1 MDQSGGKIAV
11 GRGAKPSYDSA
22 GSGNDRLSALPDD
35 TLVLILLRLDTAAAA
50 GRTSVLSRR
59 WRRVWTLL
67 PELRFSFSPAP
78 HLIAAA
84 LAAHEAP
91 LRHLFVGTQDADHEP
106 VADCLRAAAR
116 RLSGQLIVENR
127 RNDNEG
133 SQEEAGE
140 NASFEIP
147 CFERATT
154 VSLDLGFLGIAV
166 PPAGVFARLTELT
179 LMCVWFHG
187 PTDLGD
193 AISSPRCPSL
203 QKLGIRYTIGPVN
216 LAIHS
221 ESLLE
226 VELQNIFGLRQLII
240 HALTLKDL
248 KLVDCFAWTQPVAE
262 ISAPQLELLHW
273 RDLYDPNSVQL
284 GEMAQLQWLTTNVFL
299 VYGRHGS
306 ATNRAFLR
314 LLERFQA
321 IDTLHISLL
330 YPKHIGDFQYLMED
344 VMVFPRLVGLAIHI
358 RNEGHAFGASVF
370 NVLRMCSG
378 LVRFA
383 LVLDPDTDLEARC
396 ACPSGCICDQSMNWK
411 TEELALNRL
420 YEVLIIDMKGCDHE
434 LAFVKRLFSWAM
446 TLQSVK
452 VQFTSI
458 TASKAKE
465 VHEMVLS
472 LAMPETRVTLEAK

>member
-1 MDQSGGKIAV
+1 MDESGGEIA
-11 GRGAKPSYDSA
+11 GRGAKPSYDGAAA
-22 GSGNDRLSALPDD
+22 GKDRLSALPDD

-67 PELRFSFSPAP
+67 PELRLSFSPAP

-91 LRHLFVGTQDADHEP
+91 LRLLFVGAQHAAVEP
-106 VADCLRAAAR
+106 VADCLRTTAR
-116 RLSGQLIVENR
+116 RLSGQFIVENR
-127 RNDNEG
+127 GNANEVG
-133 SQEEAGE
+133 DEE
-140 NASFEIP
+140 ASFELP

-154 VSLDLGFLGIAV
+154 VSLDLGFLGMAP
-166 PPAGVFARLTELT
+166 PPAGVFARFTELT
-179 LMCVWFHG
+179 LISIWFQG

-193 AISSPRCPSL
+193 AVSSPRCPSL
-203 QKLGIRYTIGPVN
+203 QKLSVRYTIGLVN

-226 VELQNIFGLRQLII
+226 VELKNMFGLRQLII
-240 HALTLKDL
+240 HALTLKEL
-248 KLVDCFAWTQPVAE
+248 SLLDCFAWSKPVAD
-262 ISAPQLELLHW
+262 ISAPQFESLHW
-273 RDLYDPNSVQL
+273 RDIYDPSSVQL
-284 GEMAQLQWLTTNVFL
+284 DEMAQLQWLTTNFFL

-306 ATNRAFLR
+306 ATNHAFLR

-321 IDTLHISLL
+321 LDTLHISLF

-344 VMVFPRLVGLAIHI
+344 IMVLPRLVGLAIHI

-378 LVRFA
+378 TMFM
-383 LVLDPDTDLEARC
+383 PII
-396 ACPSGCICDQSMNWK
+396 SGCICDQSMNWK

-420 YEVLIIDMKGCDHE
+420 CEVLIIDMKGCEHE
-434 LAFVKRLFSWAM
+434 LAFVKRLFSWATM
-446 TLQSVK
+446 LKSVK

-458 TASKAKE
+458 AARPRKCMKRDS
-465 VHEMVLS
+465 S
-472 LAMPETRVTLEAK
+472 GSFFPNCGEAL